1 MSMDWWIWVVLGLV
15 LLLGEIVTPGG
26 FYLLFFGIG
35 AVIVGCLAGFDVAG
49 PPWFQVILFSLLS
62 VLTLWLFRERLLQAT
77 RRDSPDRVDTLIGET
92 AVIMEEI
99 PLNGVGKAEM
109 RGSSWSAR
117 NIGEKS
123 LTRGER
129 CQVVRVDGLTILVRA
144 AQN

>member
-1 MSMDWWIWVVLGLV
+1 MSMDWWIWVVLGLA

-35 AVIVGCLAGFDVAG
+35 AVIVGCLAGFGVAG
-49 PPWFQVILFSLLS
+49 PPWFQVILSSLLS
-62 VLTLWLFRERLLQAT
+62 VLTLWLFREKLLQAT

-99 PLNGVGKAEM
+99 PRNGVGKAEM

-117 NIGEKS
+117 NIDEKS